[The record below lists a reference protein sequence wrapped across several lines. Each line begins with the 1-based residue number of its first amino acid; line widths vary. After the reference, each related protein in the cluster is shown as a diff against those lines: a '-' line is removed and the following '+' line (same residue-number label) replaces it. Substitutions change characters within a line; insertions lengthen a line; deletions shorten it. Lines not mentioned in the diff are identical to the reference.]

1 MILLA
6 YLVVNLLLWVVFG
19 FLIHYKTILLRPD
32 SLYIY
37 RFLFFFVA
45 VIVFLLGRF
54 LLIFLKNF
62 VHNRRLL
69 EIIIYLPS
77 LIITLIG
84 AYFTVLAGNGREM
97 LIFAITS
104 LYYLVRHYRL
114 VVNYGTRGDN
124 RQ

>member
-1 MILLA
+1 MILLV
-6 YLVVNLLLWVVFG
+6 YIILNLILWMVFG
-19 FLIHYKTILLRPD
+19 FLIHYRSILLRPD

-69 EIIIYLPS
+69 ETIIYLPS
-77 LIITLIG
+77 LIITLVG
-84 AYFTVLAGNGREM
+84 AYFTVLAGNGKEM
-97 LIFAITS
+97 LIFEITS
-104 LYYLVRHYRL
+104 LYYLMRHYKL
-114 VVNYGTRGDN
+114 VANYGTRGDN